1 MQIEV
6 AGFVLSPE
14 GRAALAELAVQP
26 AALSQAQQ
34 LTTLTRLRRR
44 FTAEQAAGLVEVAT
58 ARLKAAQQDKFSR
71 AARMFFTRNSL
82 EQSSGE
88 RIAAHRAA
96 RFAQALPCGSR
107 VADLGCG
114 IGGDS

>member
-6 AGFVLSPE
+6 AGFVLSEE
-14 GRAALAELAVQP
+14 GRAVLAELAAQP

-34 LTTLTRLRRR
+34 LATLTRLRRR
-44 FTAEQAAGLVEVAT
+44 FTSEQAAGLVEVAT

-71 AARMFFTRNSL
+71 AAEMFFTRSGL

-88 RIAAHRAA
+88 RIATHRAA
-96 RFAQALPCGSR
+96 RFSNALTQGR
-107 VADLGCG
+107 IADLGCG
-114 IGGDS
+114 IGGD